1 MLEVFDCFSLKLK
14 ISSFNVP
21 LTWTFGF
28 GMMIDFNVTYYVAD
42 FFGNT
47 IFILNDE
54 WKYLT
59 SKSFSNPAY
68 MITIDDN
75 LYIICDSYLY
85 KTDKYLNI
93 LNTYQPTSSPSYR
106 GIYYNSTSRLI
117 YTVGESSKTIEIF
130 DLNPSLNQTISVSSY
145 TPRSISEF
153 NNQLYVGTSNG
164 TILVIVNKAVSRLF
178 NGCGGSYVYITSLL
192 FDQNG
197 ILSTLCNGHNVFSYY
212 SNGTLLRTG
221 FVTASNPQ
229 YMGLDSKGR
238 FIVISA
244 SHIDVNEK

>member
-1 MLEVFDCFSLKLK
+1 MLEVFDCFSLKLN

-21 LTWTFGF
+21 LTRTLGF

-42 FFGNT
+42 FRGNT

-68 MITIDDN
+68 MITIDNN
-75 LYIICDSYLY
+75 LYIVCNSYLY

-130 DLNPSLNQTISVSSY
+130 DLNPSLNQNISVSSY
-145 TPRSISEF
+145 TPRSITEF

-164 TILVIVNKAVSRLF
+164 TILVIVNKAVSRLS
-178 NGCGGSYVYITSLL
+178 NGCGGNYVYITSLL

-197 ILSTLCNGHNVFSYY
+197 ILSTLCDGHNIYSYY
-212 SNGTLLRTG
+212 PNGTLLRTG
-221 FVTASNPQ
+221 LVTASKPQ
-229 YMGLDSKGR
+229 YMGFDSKGR
-238 FIVISA
+238 FIVISQKN
-244 SHIDVNEK
+244 IDIYGK